1 MNEESGL
8 GPRKSLLPRPTISFE
23 FFPPKDE
30 VGESNLHATI
40 ESLKV
45 FNPDFVTLTYGA
57 GGSSRDRT
65 VRIASEIISRQKIP
79 TMAHLT
85 CVGSTRDELATIL
98 QEYKIAGVKDLLA
111 LRGDP
116 VGGPTSAWV
125 STPGGFDY
133 AEQLVELAT
142 EIGGFNVGVAA
153 FPDIHP
159 ASRGNFQQDI
169 EVLLRKE
176 ELGATFAITQF
187 VFDSERYAQLL
198 FALRDRGSKLTLYP
212 GIMPVTNYMQI
223 VRMLELSGGTM
234 PSATRLKFARY
245 QNDPPSIKELGI
257 EVATRICEE
266 VFEVGAEGFHFYTLN
281 SATATSQVLERLSM
295 FEFVH
300 LS

>member
-1 MNEESGL
+1 MNQQSTL

-23 FFPPKDE
+23 FFPPKDNQ
-30 VGESNLHATI
+30 GESNLHATI
-40 ESLKV
+40 EALKK

-57 GGSSRDRT
+57 GGSTRDRT
-65 VRIASEIISRQKIP
+65 VRIAAEIILRHQIP

-85 CVGSTRDELATIL
+85 CVGSTRDELTEIL
-98 QEYKIAGVKDLLA
+98 REYAKAGVKDLLA

-116 VGGPTSAWV
+116 VGGPTSEWI
-125 STPGGFDY
+125 STPGGIDY
-133 AEQLVELAT
+133 ADQLVDLAT
-142 EIGGFNVGVAA
+142 KVGGFNVGVAA
-153 FPDIHP
+153 FPDVHP
-159 ASRGNFQQDI
+159 ASHGNFQQDI
-169 EVLLRKE
+169 DVLLRKE

-198 FALRDRGSKLTLYP
+198 FTLRDRGSKLTLYP

-245 QNDPPSIKELGI
+245 QNDPASIKELGI
-257 EVATRICEE
+257 EVAARICEE

-281 SATATSQVLERLSM
+281 SALATSQVVSALSM
-295 FEFVH
+295 LNF
-300 LS
+300 SS

>member
-1 MNEESGL
+1 M
-8 GPRKSLLPRPTISFE
+8 RPTISFE
-23 FFPPKDE
+23 FFPPKDDQ
-30 VGESNLHATI
+30 GESNLHATI
-40 ESLKV
+40 EALKK

-57 GGSSRDRT
+57 GGSTRDRT
-65 VRIASEIISRQKIP
+65 VRIAAEIILRHQIP

-85 CVGSTRDELATIL
+85 CVGSTRDELTEIL
-98 QEYKIAGVKDLLA
+98 REYTKAGVKDLLA

-116 VGGPTSAWV
+116 VGGPTSEWI

-133 AEQLVELAT
+133 ADQLVDLAT
-142 EIGGFNVGVAA
+142 KVGGFNVGVAA
-153 FPDIHP
+153 FPDVHP
-159 ASRGNFQQDI
+159 ASHGNFQQDI
-169 EVLLRKE
+169 DVLLRKE

-198 FALRDRGSKLTLYP
+198 FTLRDRGSKLTLYP

-245 QNDPPSIKELGI
+245 QNDPASIKELGI
-257 EVATRICEE
+257 EVAARICEE

-281 SATATSQVLERLSM
+281 SALATSQVVSALSM
-295 FEFVH
+295 LNF
-300 LS
+300 SS

>member
-1 MNEESGL
+1 VNQQSTL

-23 FFPPKDE
+23 FFPPKDDQ
-30 VGESNLHATI
+30 GESNLHATI
-40 ESLKV
+40 EALKK

-57 GGSSRDRT
+57 GGSTRDRT
-65 VRIASEIISRQKIP
+65 VRIAAEIILRHQIP

-85 CVGSTRDELATIL
+85 CVGSTRDELTEIL
-98 QEYKIAGVKDLLA
+98 REYTNAGVKDLLA

-116 VGGPTSAWV
+116 VGGPTSEWI

-133 AEQLVELAT
+133 ADQLVDLAT
-142 EIGGFNVGVAA
+142 KVGGFNVGVAA
-153 FPDIHP
+153 FPDVHP
-159 ASRGNFQQDI
+159 ASHGNFQQDI
-169 EVLLRKE
+169 DVLLRKE

-198 FALRDRGSKLTLYP
+198 FTLRDRGSKLTLYP

-245 QNDPPSIKELGI
+245 QNDPASIKELGI
-257 EVATRICEE
+257 EVAARICEE

-281 SATATSQVLERLSM
+281 SALATSQVVSALSM
-295 FEFVH
+295 LNF
-300 LS
+300 SS

>member
-1 MNEESGL
+1 VNQQSTL

-23 FFPPKDE
+23 FFPPKDNQ
-30 VGESNLHATI
+30 GESNLHATI
-40 ESLKV
+40 EALKK

-57 GGSSRDRT
+57 GGSTRDRT
-65 VRIASEIISRQKIP
+65 VRIAAEIILRHQIP

-85 CVGSTRDELATIL
+85 CVGSTHDELTEIL
-98 QEYKIAGVKDLLA
+98 REYTNAGVKDLLA

-116 VGGPTSAWV
+116 VGGPTSEWI

-133 AEQLVELAT
+133 ADQLVDLAT
-142 EIGGFNVGVAA
+142 KVGGFNVGVAA
-153 FPDIHP
+153 FPDVHP
-159 ASRGNFQQDI
+159 ASHGNFQQDI
-169 EVLLRKE
+169 DVLLRKE

-198 FALRDRGSKLTLYP
+198 FTLRDRGSKLTLYP

-245 QNDPPSIKELGI
+245 QNDPASIKELGI
-257 EVATRICEE
+257 EVAARICEE

-281 SATATSQVLERLSM
+281 SALATSQVVSALSM
-295 FEFVH
+295 LNF
-300 LS
+300 SS

>member
-1 MNEESGL
+1 VNQQSTL

-23 FFPPKDE
+23 FFPPKDNQ
-30 VGESNLHATI
+30 GESNLHATI
-40 ESLKV
+40 EALKK

-57 GGSSRDRT
+57 GGSTRDRT
-65 VRIASEIISRQKIP
+65 VRIAAEIILRHQIP

-85 CVGSTRDELATIL
+85 CVGSTRDELTEIL
-98 QEYKIAGVKDLLA
+98 REYTNAGVKDLLA

-116 VGGPTSAWV
+116 VGGPTSEWI

-133 AEQLVELAT
+133 ADQLVDLAT
-142 EIGGFNVGVAA
+142 KVGGFNVGVAA
-153 FPDIHP
+153 FPDVHP
-159 ASRGNFQQDI
+159 ASHGNFQQDI
-169 EVLLRKE
+169 DVLLRKE

-198 FALRDRGSKLTLYP
+198 FTLRDRGSKLTLYP

-245 QNDPPSIKELGI
+245 QNDPASIKELGI
-257 EVATRICEE
+257 EVAARICEE

-281 SATATSQVLERLSM
+281 SALATSQVVSALSM
-295 FEFVH
+295 LNF
-300 LS
+300 SS

>member
-1 MNEESGL
+1 MNQQNGL
-8 GPRKSLLPRPTISFE
+8 EPRKSLLPRPTISFE

-30 VGESNLHATI
+30 LGESNLHLTI
-40 ESLKV
+40 EALKR

-57 GGSSRDRT
+57 GGSTRDRT
-65 VRIASEIISRQKIP
+65 VRIAAEIIARHQIP

-85 CVGSTRDELATIL
+85 CVGATRKELTEIL
-98 QEYKIAGVKDLLA
+98 HEYSKVGVKDLLA

-116 VGGPTSAWV
+116 TGGPTSEWI
-125 STPGGFDY
+125 STPGGFDF
-133 AEQLVELAT
+133 ADQLVDLAAKM
-142 EIGGFNVGVAA
+142 GGFNVGVAA

-159 ASRGNFQQDI
+159 ASHGNFQQDI

-198 FALRDRGSKLTLYP
+198 FTLRDRGSKLTLYP

-245 QNDPPSIKELGI
+245 QNDPASIKELGV
-257 EVATRICEE
+257 EVAARICEE

-281 SATATSQVLERLSM
+281 SAITTSQVVSRLSM
-295 FEFVH
+295 LNF
-300 LS
+300 SS

>member
-1 MNEESGL
+1 MNQQNGL
-8 GPRKSLLPRPTISFE
+8 EPRKSLLPRPTISFE

-30 VGESNLHATI
+30 LGESNLHLTI
-40 ESLKV
+40 EALKK

-57 GGSSRDRT
+57 GGSTRDRT
-65 VRIASEIISRQKIP
+65 VRIAAEIIARHQIS

-85 CVGSTRDELATIL
+85 CVGSTRKELTEIL
-98 QEYKIAGVKDLLA
+98 HEYSKVGVKDLLA

-116 VGGPTSAWV
+116 TGGPTSEWI
-125 STPGGFDY
+125 STPGGFDF
-133 AEQLVELAT
+133 ADQLVDLAAKM
-142 EIGGFNVGVAA
+142 GGFNVGVAA

-159 ASRGNFQQDI
+159 ASHGNFQQDI

-198 FALRDRGSKLTLYP
+198 FTLRDRGSKLTLYP

-245 QNDPPSIKELGI
+245 QNDPASIKELGV
-257 EVATRICEE
+257 EVAARICEE

-281 SATATSQVLERLSM
+281 SAITTSQVVSRLSM
-295 FEFVH
+295 LNF
-300 LS
+300 SS

>member
-1 MNEESGL
+1 MNQQSTL

-23 FFPPKDE
+23 FFPPKDDQ
-30 VGESNLHATI
+30 GESNLHATI
-40 ESLKV
+40 EALKK

-57 GGSSRDRT
+57 GGSTRDRT
-65 VRIASEIISRQKIP
+65 VRIAAEIILRHQIP

-85 CVGSTRDELATIL
+85 CVGSTRDELTEIL
-98 QEYKIAGVKDLLA
+98 REYAKAGVKDLLA

-116 VGGPTSAWV
+116 VGGPTSEWI

-133 AEQLVELAT
+133 ADQLVDLAT
-142 EIGGFNVGVAA
+142 KVGGFNVGVAA
-153 FPDIHP
+153 FPDVHP
-159 ASRGNFQQDI
+159 ASHGNFQQDI
-169 EVLLRKE
+169 DVLLRKE

-198 FALRDRGSKLTLYP
+198 FTLRDRGSKLTLYP

-245 QNDPPSIKELGI
+245 QNDPASIKELGI
-257 EVATRICEE
+257 EVAARICEE

-281 SATATSQVLERLSM
+281 SALATSQVVSALSM
-295 FEFVH
+295 LNF
-300 LS
+300 SS

>member
-1 MNEESGL
+1 MNQQNGL
-8 GPRKSLLPRPTISFE
+8 EPRKSLLPRPTISFE

-30 VGESNLHATI
+30 LGESNLHLTI
-40 ESLKV
+40 EALKK

-57 GGSSRDRT
+57 GGSTRDRT
-65 VRIASEIISRQKIP
+65 VRIAAEIIARHQIP

-85 CVGSTRDELATIL
+85 CVGSTRKELTEIL
-98 QEYKIAGVKDLLA
+98 HDYSKVGVKDLLA

-116 VGGPTSAWV
+116 TGGPTSEWI
-125 STPGGFDY
+125 STPGGLDFAD
-133 AEQLVELAT
+133 QLVDLAAKM
-142 EIGGFNVGVAA
+142 GGFNVGVAA

-159 ASRGNFQQDI
+159 ASHGNFQQDI

-198 FALRDRGSKLTLYP
+198 FTLRDRGSKLTLYP

-245 QNDPPSIKELGI
+245 QNDPASIKELGV
-257 EVATRICEE
+257 EVAARICEE

-281 SATATSQVLERLSM
+281 SAVTTSQVVSRLSM
-295 FEFVH
+295 LNF
-300 LS
+300 SS

>member
-1 MNEESGL
+1 MNQQNGL
-8 GPRKSLLPRPTISFE
+8 EPRKSLLPRPTISFE

-30 VGESNLHATI
+30 LGESNLHLTI
-40 ESLKV
+40 EALKK

-57 GGSSRDRT
+57 GGSTRDRT
-65 VRIASEIISRQKIP
+65 VRIAAEIIARHQIP

-85 CVGSTRDELATIL
+85 CVGSTRKELTEIL
-98 QEYKIAGVKDLLA
+98 HEYSKVGVKDLLA

-116 VGGPTSAWV
+116 TGGPTSEWI
-125 STPGGFDY
+125 STPGGFDF
-133 AEQLVELAT
+133 ADQLVDLAAKM
-142 EIGGFNVGVAA
+142 GGFNVGVAA

-159 ASRGNFQQDI
+159 ASHGNFQQDI

-198 FALRDRGSKLTLYP
+198 FTLRDRGSKLTLYP

-234 PSATRLKFARY
+234 SSATRLKFARY
-245 QNDPPSIKELGI
+245 QNDPASIKELGV
-257 EVATRICEE
+257 EVAARICEE

-281 SATATSQVLERLSM
+281 SAITTSQVVSRLSM
-295 FEFVH
+295 LNF
-300 LS
+300 SS

>member
-1 MNEESGL
+1 MNQQRGL
-8 GPRKSLLPRPTISFE
+8 EPRKSLLPRPTISFE
-23 FFPPKDE
+23 FFPPKNE
-30 VGESNLHATI
+30 LGESNLHLTI
-40 ESLKV
+40 EALKR

-57 GGSSRDRT
+57 GGSTRDRT
-65 VRIASEIISRQKIP
+65 VRIAAEIIARHQIP

-85 CVGSTRDELATIL
+85 CVGATRKELTEIL
-98 QEYKIAGVKDLLA
+98 HEYSKVGVKDLLA

-116 VGGPTSAWV
+116 IGGPTSEWI
-125 STPGGFDY
+125 STPGGFDF
-133 AEQLVELAT
+133 ADQLVDLAAKM
-142 EIGGFNVGVAA
+142 GGFNVGVAA

-159 ASRGNFQQDI
+159 ASHGNFQQDI

-198 FALRDRGSKLTLYP
+198 FTLRDRGSKLTLYP

-245 QNDPPSIKELGI
+245 QNDPASIRELGI
-257 EVATRICEE
+257 EVAARICEE

-281 SATATSQVLERLSM
+281 SAITTSQVVSRLSM
-295 FEFVH
+295 LN
-300 LS
+300 LSS

>member
-1 MNEESGL
+1 MST
-8 GPRKSLLPRPTISFE
+8 PIQVSFE

-30 VGESNLHATI
+30 QGENNLHATI
-40 ESLKV
+40 EELKR

-57 GGSSRDRT
+57 GGSTRDRT
-65 VRIASEIISRQKIP
+65 VRIASEIIQRHQIP

-85 CVGSTRDELATIL
+85 CVGSTRDELTEIL
-98 QEYKIAGVKDLLA
+98 HDYTKAGVKDLLA

-116 VGGPTSAWV
+116 VGGPTSQWV

-133 AEQLVELAT
+133 ADQLVDLAT
-142 EIGGFNVGVAA
+142 KVGGFNVGVAA

-159 ASRGNFQQDI
+159 ASHGNFQQDI

-198 FALRDRGSKLTLYP
+198 FTLRDRGSKLTLYP

-245 QNDPPSIKELGI
+245 QNDPASIKELGI
-257 EVATRICEE
+257 EVAARICEE

-281 SATATSQVLERLSM
+281 SALATSQVVSALSM
-295 FEFVH
+295 LNF
-300 LS
+300 SS

>member
-1 MNEESGL
+1 VNQQSTL

-23 FFPPKDE
+23 FFPPKDDQ
-30 VGESNLHATI
+30 GESNLHATI
-40 ESLKV
+40 EALKK

-57 GGSSRDRT
+57 GGSTRDRT
-65 VRIASEIISRQKIP
+65 VRIAAEIILRHQIP

-85 CVGSTRDELATIL
+85 CVGSTRDELTEIL
-98 QEYKIAGVKDLLA
+98 REYAKAGVKDLLA

-116 VGGPTSAWV
+116 VGGPTSEWI
-125 STPGGFDY
+125 STPGGIDY
-133 AEQLVELAT
+133 ADQLVDLAT
-142 EIGGFNVGVAA
+142 KVGGFNVGVAA
-153 FPDIHP
+153 FPDVHP
-159 ASRGNFQQDI
+159 ASHGNFQQDI
-169 EVLLRKE
+169 DVLLRKE

-198 FALRDRGSKLTLYP
+198 FTLRDRGSKLTLYP

-245 QNDPPSIKELGI
+245 QNDPASIKELGI
-257 EVATRICEE
+257 EVAARICEE

-281 SATATSQVLERLSM
+281 SALATSQVVSALSM
-295 FEFVH
+295 LNF
-300 LS
+300 SS

>member
-1 MNEESGL
+1 MNQQSTL

-23 FFPPKDE
+23 FFPPKDNQ
-30 VGESNLHATI
+30 GESNLHATI
-40 ESLKV
+40 EALKK

-57 GGSSRDRT
+57 GGSTRDRT
-65 VRIASEIISRQKIP
+65 VRIAAEIILRHQIP

-85 CVGSTRDELATIL
+85 CVGSTRDELTEIL
-98 QEYKIAGVKDLLA
+98 REYTNAGVKDLLA

-116 VGGPTSAWV
+116 VGGPTSEWI

-133 AEQLVELAT
+133 ADQLVDLAT
-142 EIGGFNVGVAA
+142 KVGGFNVGVAA
-153 FPDIHP
+153 FPDVHP
-159 ASRGNFQQDI
+159 ASHGNFQQDI
-169 EVLLRKE
+169 DVLLRKE

-198 FALRDRGSKLTLYP
+198 FTLRDRGSKLTLYP

-245 QNDPPSIKELGI
+245 QNDPASIKELGI
-257 EVATRICEE
+257 EVAARICEE

-281 SATATSQVLERLSM
+281 SALATSQVVSALSM
-295 FEFVH
+295 LNF
-300 LS
+300 SS

>member
-1 MNEESGL
+1 MNQQNGL
-8 GPRKSLLPRPTISFE
+8 EPRKSLLPRPTISFE

-30 VGESNLHATI
+30 QGESNLHLTI
-40 ESLKV
+40 EALKR
-45 FNPDFVTLTYGA
+45 FNPDFITLTYGA
-57 GGSSRDRT
+57 GGSTRDRT
-65 VRIASEIISRQKIP
+65 VRIAAEIIARHQIP

-85 CVGSTRDELATIL
+85 CVGSTKEELAAVL
-98 QEYKIAGVKDLLA
+98 RELAAVGVKDLLA

-116 VGGPTSAWV
+116 AGGPTSEWV
-125 STPGGFDY
+125 STPGGLDY
-133 AEQLVELAT
+133 ADQLVNLAAKM
-142 EIGGFNVGVAA
+142 GGFNVGVAA

-159 ASRGNFQQDI
+159 ASHGNFQQDI
-169 EVLLRKE
+169 DVLLRKE

-198 FALRDRGSKLTLYP
+198 FTLRDRGSKLTLYP

-245 QNDPPSIKELGI
+245 QNDPASIKELGV
-257 EVATRICEE
+257 EVAARICEE

-281 SATATSQVLERLSM
+281 AAAATAQVVSRLTM
-295 FEFVH
+295 FDFD
-300 LS
+300 S

>member
-1 MNEESGL
+1 MNHQSTL

-30 VGESNLHATI
+30 QGENNLHATI
-40 ESLKV
+40 EELKR

-57 GGSSRDRT
+57 GGSTRDRT
-65 VRIASEIISRQKIP
+65 VRIAAEIIQRHQIP

-85 CVGSTRDELATIL
+85 CVGSTRDELTEIL
-98 QEYKIAGVKDLLA
+98 HDYTKAGVKDLLA

-116 VGGPTSAWV
+116 VGGPTSQWV

-133 AEQLVELAT
+133 ADQLVDLAT
-142 EIGGFNVGVAA
+142 KVGGFNVGVAA

-159 ASRGNFQQDI
+159 ASHGNFQQDI

-198 FALRDRGSKLTLYP
+198 FTLRDRGSKLTLYP

-245 QNDPPSIKELGI
+245 QNDPASIKELGI
-257 EVATRICEE
+257 EVAARICEE

-281 SATATSQVLERLSM
+281 SALATSQVVSALSM
-295 FEFVH
+295 LPF
-300 LS
+300 SP

>member
-1 MNEESGL
+1 VNQQNRLE
-8 GPRKSLLPRPTISFE
+8 PRKSLLPRPTISFE

-30 VGESNLHATI
+30 QGESNLQLTI
-40 ESLKV
+40 EALKR

-57 GGSSRDRT
+57 GGSTRERT
-65 VRIASEIISRQKIP
+65 VRIAAEIIARHQIP

-85 CVGSTRDELATIL
+85 CVGSTKEELAAVL
-98 QEYKIAGVKDLLA
+98 REFAAVGVKDLLA

-116 VGGPTSAWV
+116 AGGPTSAWV
-125 STPGGFDY
+125 STPGGLDY
-133 AEQLVELAT
+133 ADQLVNLAT
-142 EIGGFNVGVAA
+142 QMGGFNVGVAA

-159 ASRGNFQQDI
+159 ASHGNFQQDI
-169 EVLLRKE
+169 DVLLRKE

-198 FALRDRGSKLTLYP
+198 FTLRDRGSKLTLYP

-245 QNDPPSIKELGI
+245 QNDPASIKELGV
-257 EVATRICEE
+257 EVAARICEE

-281 SATATSQVLERLSM
+281 ASAATAQVVSRLTM
-295 FEFVH
+295 FDFD
-300 LS
+300 S

>member
-1 MNEESGL
+1 MNHQSTL

-30 VGESNLHATI
+30 QGENNLHATI
-40 ESLKV
+40 EELKR

-57 GGSSRDRT
+57 GGSTRDRT
-65 VRIASEIISRQKIP
+65 VRIASEIIQRHQIP

-85 CVGSTRDELATIL
+85 CVGSTRDELTEIL
-98 QEYKIAGVKDLLA
+98 HDYTKAGVKDLLA

-116 VGGPTSAWV
+116 VGGPTSQWV

-133 AEQLVELAT
+133 ADQLVDLAT
-142 EIGGFNVGVAA
+142 KVGGFNVGVAA

-159 ASRGNFQQDI
+159 ASHGNFQQDI

-198 FALRDRGSKLTLYP
+198 FTLRDRGSKLTLYP

-245 QNDPPSIKELGI
+245 QNDPASIKELGI
-257 EVATRICEE
+257 EVAARICEE

-281 SATATSQVLERLSM
+281 SALATSQVVSALSM
-295 FEFVH
+295 LPF
-300 LS
+300 SP

>member
-1 MNEESGL
+1 MNQQNGL
-8 GPRKSLLPRPTISFE
+8 EPRKSLLPRPTISFE

-30 VGESNLHATI
+30 LGESNLHLTI
-40 ESLKV
+40 EALKK

-57 GGSSRDRT
+57 GGSTRDRT
-65 VRIASEIISRQKIP
+65 VRIAAEIIARHQIP

-85 CVGSTRDELATIL
+85 CVGSTRKELTEIL
-98 QEYKIAGVKDLLA
+98 HEYSKVGVKDLLA

-116 VGGPTSAWV
+116 TGGPTSEWI
-125 STPGGFDY
+125 STPGGFDF
-133 AEQLVELAT
+133 ADQLVDLAAKM
-142 EIGGFNVGVAA
+142 GGFNVGVAA

-159 ASRGNFQQDI
+159 ASHGNFQQDI

-198 FALRDRGSKLTLYP
+198 FTLRDRGSKLTLYP

-245 QNDPPSIKELGI
+245 QNDPASIKELGV
-257 EVATRICEE
+257 EVAARICEE

-281 SATATSQVLERLSM
+281 SAITTSQVVSSLSM
-295 FEFVH
+295 LNF
-300 LS
+300 SS

>member
-1 MNEESGL
+1 MNQQNGL
-8 GPRKSLLPRPTISFE
+8 EPRKSLLPRPTISFE

-30 VGESNLHATI
+30 LGESNLHLTI
-40 ESLKV
+40 EALKK

-57 GGSSRDRT
+57 GGSTRDRT
-65 VRIASEIISRQKIP
+65 VRIAAEIIARHQIP

-85 CVGSTRDELATIL
+85 CVGSTRKELTEIL
-98 QEYKIAGVKDLLA
+98 HEYSKVGVKDLLA

-116 VGGPTSAWV
+116 TGGPTSEWI
-125 STPGGFDY
+125 STPGGFDF
-133 AEQLVELAT
+133 ADQLVDLAAKM
-142 EIGGFNVGVAA
+142 GGFNVGVAA

-159 ASRGNFQQDI
+159 ASHGNFQQDI

-176 ELGATFAITQF
+176 ELGATFAITHF

-198 FALRDRGSKLTLYP
+198 FTLRDRGSKLTLYP

-245 QNDPPSIKELGI
+245 QNDPASIKELGV
-257 EVATRICEE
+257 EVAARICEE

-281 SATATSQVLERLSM
+281 SAITTSQVVSRLSM
-295 FEFVH
+295 LNF
-300 LS
+300 SS

>member
-1 MNEESGL
+1 MNQQSGL
-8 GPRKSLLPRPTISFE
+8 GPRRSLLPRPTISFE

-30 VGESNLHATI
+30 KGESNLHATI

-57 GGSSRDRT
+57 GGSTRDRT
-65 VRIASEIISRQKIP
+65 VRIAAEIISKYQIP

-85 CVGSTRDELATIL
+85 CVGSTREELAAVL
-98 QEYKIAGVKDLLA
+98 SEYSNAGVKDLLA

-116 VGGPTSAWV
+116 VGGPTSDWV

-133 AEQLVELAT
+133 ADQLVELAT
-142 EIGGFNVGVAA
+142 HMGGFNVGVAA

-159 ASRGNFQQDI
+159 ASHGNFQRDI

-198 FALRDRGSKLTLYP
+198 FTLRDRGSKLTLYP

-245 QNDPPSIKELGI
+245 QNDPASIKELGV
-257 EVATRICEE
+257 EVAARICEE

-281 SATATSQVLERLSM
+281 SSAATAQVVSKLSM
-295 FEFVH
+295 LNFDA
-300 LS
+300 

>member
-1 MNEESGL
+1 VNQQNRLE
-8 GPRKSLLPRPTISFE
+8 PRKSLLPRPTISFE

-30 VGESNLHATI
+30 QGESNLQLTI
-40 ESLKV
+40 EALKK

-57 GGSSRDRT
+57 GGSTRDRT
-65 VRIASEIISRQKIP
+65 VRIASEIIARHQIP

-85 CVGSTRDELATIL
+85 CVGSTQEELSAVLRDLA
-98 QEYKIAGVKDLLA
+98 AVGVKDLLA

-116 VGGPTSAWV
+116 VGGPTSEWV
-125 STPGGFDY
+125 STPGGLDY
-133 AEQLVELAT
+133 ADQLVNLAT
-142 EIGGFNVGVAA
+142 QMGGFNVGVAA

-159 ASRGNFQQDI
+159 ASHGNFQQDI
-169 EVLLRKE
+169 DVLLRKE

-198 FALRDRGSKLTLYP
+198 FTLRDRGSKLTLYP

-245 QNDPPSIKELGI
+245 QNDPASIKELGV
-257 EVATRICEE
+257 EVAARICEE

-281 SATATSQVLERLSM
+281 ASAATAQVVSRLTM
-295 FEFVH
+295 FEFD
-300 LS
+300 S

>member
-1 MNEESGL
+1 MNHQSTL

-30 VGESNLHATI
+30 QGENNLHATI
-40 ESLKV
+40 KELKR

-57 GGSSRDRT
+57 GGSTRDRT
-65 VRIASEIISRQKIP
+65 VRIASEIIQRHQIP

-85 CVGSTRDELATIL
+85 CVGSTRDELTEIL
-98 QEYKIAGVKDLLA
+98 HDYTKAGVKDLLA

-116 VGGPTSAWV
+116 VGGPTSQWV

-133 AEQLVELAT
+133 ADQLVDLAT
-142 EIGGFNVGVAA
+142 KVGGFNVGVAA

-159 ASRGNFQQDI
+159 ASHGNFQQDI

-198 FALRDRGSKLTLYP
+198 FTLRDRGSKLTLYP

-245 QNDPPSIKELGI
+245 QNDPASIKELGI
-257 EVATRICEE
+257 EVAARICEE

-281 SATATSQVLERLSM
+281 SALATSQVVSALSM
-295 FEFVH
+295 LPF
-300 LS
+300 SS

>member
-1 MNEESGL
+1 MNQQNGL
-8 GPRKSLLPRPTISFE
+8 EPRKSLLPRPTISFE

-30 VGESNLHATI
+30 LGESNLHLTI
-40 ESLKV
+40 EALKK

-57 GGSSRDRT
+57 GGSTRDRT
-65 VRIASEIISRQKIP
+65 VRIAAEIIARHQIP

-85 CVGSTRDELATIL
+85 CVGATRKELTEIL
-98 QEYKIAGVKDLLA
+98 HEYSKVGVKDLLA

-116 VGGPTSAWV
+116 TGGPTSEWI
-125 STPGGFDY
+125 STPGGFDF
-133 AEQLVELAT
+133 ADQLVDLAAKM
-142 EIGGFNVGVAA
+142 GGFNVGVAA

-159 ASRGNFQQDI
+159 ASHGNFQQDI

-198 FALRDRGSKLTLYP
+198 FTLRDRGSKLTLYP

-245 QNDPPSIKELGI
+245 QNDPASIKELGV
-257 EVATRICEE
+257 EVAARICEE

-281 SATATSQVLERLSM
+281 SAVTTSQVVSRLSM
-295 FEFVH
+295 LNF
-300 LS
+300 SS

>member
-1 MNEESGL
+1 MNHQSTL

-30 VGESNLHATI
+30 QGENNLHATI
-40 ESLKV
+40 EELKR

-57 GGSSRDRT
+57 GGSTRDRT
-65 VRIASEIISRQKIP
+65 VRIASEIIQRHQIP

-85 CVGSTRDELATIL
+85 CVGSTRDELTEIL
-98 QEYKIAGVKDLLA
+98 HDYTKAGVKDLLA

-116 VGGPTSAWV
+116 VGGPTSQWV

-133 AEQLVELAT
+133 ADQLVDLAT
-142 EIGGFNVGVAA
+142 KVGGFNVGVAA

-159 ASRGNFQQDI
+159 ASHGNFQQDI

-198 FALRDRGSKLTLYP
+198 FTLRDRGSRLTLYP

-245 QNDPPSIKELGI
+245 QNDPASIKELGI
-257 EVATRICEE
+257 EVAARICEE

-281 SATATSQVLERLSM
+281 SALATSQVVSALSM
-295 FEFVH
+295 LPF
-300 LS
+300 SP

>member
-1 MNEESGL
+1 MNQQNGL
-8 GPRKSLLPRPTISFE
+8 EPRKSLLPRPTISFE

-30 VGESNLHATI
+30 LGESNLHLTI
-40 ESLKV
+40 EALKK

-57 GGSSRDRT
+57 GGSTRDRT
-65 VRIASEIISRQKIP
+65 VRIAAEIIARHQIP

-85 CVGSTRDELATIL
+85 CVGSTRKELTEIL
-98 QEYKIAGVKDLLA
+98 HEYSKVGVKDLLA

-116 VGGPTSAWV
+116 TGGPTSEWI
-125 STPGGFDY
+125 STPGGFDF
-133 AEQLVELAT
+133 ADQLVDLAAKM
-142 EIGGFNVGVAA
+142 GGFNVGVAA

-159 ASRGNFQQDI
+159 ATHGNFQQDI

-198 FALRDRGSKLTLYP
+198 FTLRDRGSKLTLYP

-245 QNDPPSIKELGI
+245 QNDPASIKELGV
-257 EVATRICEE
+257 EVAARICEE

-281 SATATSQVLERLSM
+281 SAITTSQVVSRLSM
-295 FEFVH
+295 LNF
-300 LS
+300 SS

>member
-1 MNEESGL
+1 MNQQSTL
-8 GPRKSLLPRPTISFE
+8 GPRKSLLLRPTISFE
-23 FFPPKDE
+23 FFPPKDDQ
-30 VGESNLHATI
+30 GESNLHATI
-40 ESLKV
+40 EALKK

-57 GGSSRDRT
+57 GGSTRDRT
-65 VRIASEIISRQKIP
+65 VRIAAEIILRHQIP

-85 CVGSTRDELATIL
+85 CVGSTRDELTEIL
-98 QEYKIAGVKDLLA
+98 REYTKAGVKDLLA

-116 VGGPTSAWV
+116 VGGPTSEWI

-133 AEQLVELAT
+133 ADQLVDLAT
-142 EIGGFNVGVAA
+142 KVGGFNVGVAA
-153 FPDIHP
+153 FPDVHP
-159 ASRGNFQQDI
+159 ASHGNFQQDI

-198 FALRDRGSKLTLYP
+198 FTLRDRGSKLTLYP

-245 QNDPPSIKELGI
+245 QNDPASIKELGI
-257 EVATRICEE
+257 EVAARICEE

-281 SATATSQVLERLSM
+281 SALATSQVVSALSM
-295 FEFVH
+295 LNF
-300 LS
+300 SS

>member
-1 MNEESGL
+1 MNHQSTL

-30 VGESNLHATI
+30 QGENNLHATI
-40 ESLKV
+40 EELKI

-57 GGSSRDRT
+57 GGSTRDRT
-65 VRIASEIISRQKIP
+65 VRIASEIIQRHQIP

-85 CVGSTRDELATIL
+85 CVGSTRDELTEIL
-98 QEYKIAGVKDLLA
+98 HDYTKAGVKDLLA

-116 VGGPTSAWV
+116 VGGPTSQWV

-133 AEQLVELAT
+133 ADQLVDLAT
-142 EIGGFNVGVAA
+142 KVGGFNVGVAA

-159 ASRGNFQQDI
+159 ASHGNFQQDI

-198 FALRDRGSKLTLYP
+198 FTLRDRGSKLTLYP

-245 QNDPPSIKELGI
+245 QNDPASIKELGI
-257 EVATRICEE
+257 EVAARICEE

-281 SATATSQVLERLSM
+281 SALATSQVVSALSM
-295 FEFVH
+295 LPF
-300 LS
+300 SS

>member
-1 MNEESGL
+1 MNQQNGL
-8 GPRKSLLPRPTISFE
+8 EPRKSLLPRPTISFE

-30 VGESNLHATI
+30 LGESNLHLTI
-40 ESLKV
+40 EALKR

-57 GGSSRDRT
+57 GGSTRDRT
-65 VRIASEIISRQKIP
+65 VRIAAEIIARHQIP

-85 CVGSTRDELATIL
+85 CVGATRKELTEIL
-98 QEYKIAGVKDLLA
+98 HEYSKVGVKDLLA

-116 VGGPTSAWV
+116 TGGPTSEWI
-125 STPGGFDY
+125 STPGGLDFAD
-133 AEQLVELAT
+133 QLVDLAAKM
-142 EIGGFNVGVAA
+142 GGFNVGVAA

-198 FALRDRGSKLTLYP
+198 FTLRDRGSKLTLYP

-245 QNDPPSIKELGI
+245 QNDPASIKELGV
-257 EVATRICEE
+257 EVAARICEE

-281 SATATSQVLERLSM
+281 SAITTSQVVSRLSM
-295 FEFVH
+295 LNF
-300 LS
+300 SS

>member
-1 MNEESGL
+1 MNQQNGL
-8 GPRKSLLPRPTISFE
+8 EPRKSLLPRPTISFE

-30 VGESNLHATI
+30 LGESNLHLTI
-40 ESLKV
+40 EALKK

-57 GGSSRDRT
+57 GGSTRDRT
-65 VRIASEIISRQKIP
+65 VRIAAEIIARHQIP

-85 CVGSTRDELATIL
+85 CVGATRKELTEIL
-98 QEYKIAGVKDLLA
+98 HEYSKVGVKDLLA

-116 VGGPTSAWV
+116 TGGPTSEWI
-125 STPGGFDY
+125 STPGGLDFAD
-133 AEQLVELAT
+133 QLVDLAAKM
-142 EIGGFNVGVAA
+142 GGFNVGVAA

-159 ASRGNFQQDI
+159 ASHGNFQQDI

-198 FALRDRGSKLTLYP
+198 FTLRDRGSKLTLYP

-245 QNDPPSIKELGI
+245 QNDPASIKELGV
-257 EVATRICEE
+257 EVAARICEE

-281 SATATSQVLERLSM
+281 SAITTSQVVSRLSM
-295 FEFVH
+295 LNF
-300 LS
+300 SS

>member
-1 MNEESGL
+1 MNHQSTL

-30 VGESNLHATI
+30 QGENNLHATI
-40 ESLKV
+40 EELKI

-57 GGSSRDRT
+57 GGSTRDRT
-65 VRIASEIISRQKIP
+65 VRIASEIIQRHQIP

-85 CVGSTRDELATIL
+85 CVGSSRDELTEIL
-98 QEYKIAGVKDLLA
+98 HDYTKAGVKDLLA

-116 VGGPTSAWV
+116 VGGPTSQWV

-133 AEQLVELAT
+133 ADQLVDLAT
-142 EIGGFNVGVAA
+142 KVGGFNVGVAA

-159 ASRGNFQQDI
+159 ASHGNFQQDI

-198 FALRDRGSKLTLYP
+198 FTLRDRGSKLTLYP

-245 QNDPPSIKELGI
+245 QNDPASIKELGI
-257 EVATRICEE
+257 EVAARICEE

-281 SATATSQVLERLSM
+281 SALATSQVVSALSM
-295 FEFVH
+295 LNF
-300 LS
+300 SS